1 MPPRPAPRLPGLF
14 AALAMMLVVG
24 VMAAGAGTAV
34 QAQTA
39 AQAPAPVPVIY
50 TIEQLRTGPL
60 AKTITDQMIPLQTLA
75 AVETLLK
82 TNRISFAWTIAD
94 IGADKLPPDM
104 AKQIAALPPREV
116 FVVSGNGGVLIGVVI
131 GQR

>member
-1 MPPRPAPRLPGLF
+1 MGRPAPRLPSLF
-14 AALAMMLVVG
+14 AALAVTLAG
-24 VMAAGAGTAV
+24 TMAAGVGTAV

-39 AQAPAPVPVIY
+39 AQPPAPASVPVIY